1 MCHTS
6 SKSFIAPRRKLKM
19 VRRAH
24 LEQQRPELVSASI
37 WRSTSWANSTV
48 RSLLRPSKRWER
60 PSQCSCLYGLTMLP
74 LKKLRR
80 LPMSKR
86 LLVVDDEPNLLRAV
100 AACLKTEDYEV
111 STARSGYEA
120 LMQLAEAVPDL
131 IISDIRM
138 PGMDGYKLAR
148 QLRGSPRTALVPIVF
163 LTAKDQTAD
172 RIEGFRAGIDAYL
185 TKPFEPDELIAVVN
199 GILNRVERTH
209 SQIARLVS
217 SANEEAPISFQDEA
231 LTDAE
236 NRVAVAVSRGLS
248 NKEIAAELEIS
259 VRTVENHISHIL
271 DKKGFGNRVEIAR
284 YVFEQK
290 D

>member
-1 MCHTS
+1 
-6 SKSFIAPRRKLKM
+6 
-19 VRRAH
+19 
-24 LEQQRPELVSASI
+24 
-37 WRSTSWANSTV
+37 
-48 RSLLRPSKRWER
+48 
-60 PSQCSCLYGLTMLP
+60 
-74 LKKLRR
+74 
-80 LPMSKR
+80 MSKR

-111 STARSGYEA
+111 TTARSGQEA
-120 LMQLAEAVPDL
+120 LLRVVESVPDL

-163 LTAKDQTAD
+163 LTAKDETAD

-199 GILNRVERTH
+199 AIINRVERTH

-217 SANEEAPISFQDEA
+217 SGNAEKAPLSIQDEA
-231 LTDAE
+231 LTEAE
-236 NRVAVAVSRGLS
+236 NRVALAVSRGLS
-248 NKEIAAELEIS
+248 NKEIAAQLEIS

-271 DKKGFGNRVEIAR
+271 DKKGFSNRVEIAR
-284 YVFEQK
+284 YVLEQPPRG
-290 D
+290 

>member
-1 MCHTS
+1 
-6 SKSFIAPRRKLKM
+6 
-19 VRRAH
+19 
-24 LEQQRPELVSASI
+24 
-37 WRSTSWANSTV
+37 
-48 RSLLRPSKRWER
+48 
-60 PSQCSCLYGLTMLP
+60 
-74 LKKLRR
+74 
-80 LPMSKR
+80 MSKR

-100 AACLKTEDYEV
+100 AACLKAEDYEV
-111 STARSGYEA
+111 STARSGHEA
-120 LMQLAEAVPDL
+120 LLQLAEVVPDL

-163 LTAKDQTAD
+163 LTAKDETAD

-185 TKPFEPDELIAVVN
+185 TKPFEPGELIAVVN

-217 SANEEAPISFQDEA
+217 SEKTEGASVSFQDEA
-231 LTDAE
+231 LTEAE
-236 NRVAVAVSRGLS
+236 NRVALAVSRGLS
-248 NKEIAAELEIS
+248 NKEIAAQLEIS

-271 DKKGFGNRVEIAR
+271 DKKGFSNRVEIAR
-284 YVFEQK
+284 YVLQQN

>member
-1 MCHTS
+1 
-6 SKSFIAPRRKLKM
+6 
-19 VRRAH
+19 
-24 LEQQRPELVSASI
+24 
-37 WRSTSWANSTV
+37 
-48 RSLLRPSKRWER
+48 
-60 PSQCSCLYGLTMLP
+60 
-74 LKKLRR
+74 
-80 LPMSKR
+80 

-100 AACLKTEDYEV
+100 AACLKAEDYEV

-163 LTAKDQTAD
+163 LTAKDETAD

-199 GILNRVERTH
+199 GILSRVERTH

-217 SANEEAPISFQDEA
+217 GSVEEVPISFQDEA

-248 NKEIAAELEIS
+248 NKEIASQLEIS

-271 DKKGFGNRVEIAR
+271 DKKGFSNRVEIAR

-290 D
+290 N

>member
-1 MCHTS
+1 M
-6 SKSFIAPRRKLKM
+6 R
-19 VRRAH
+19 
-24 LEQQRPELVSASI
+24 
-37 WRSTSWANSTV
+37 
-48 RSLLRPSKRWER
+48 
-60 PSQCSCLYGLTMLP
+60 
-74 LKKLRR
+74 
-80 LPMSKR
+80 MSKR

-100 AACLKTEDYEV
+100 AACLKAEDYEV
-111 STARSGYEA
+111 STARSGHEA
-120 LMQLAEAVPDL
+120 LMQLANSVPDL

-163 LTAKDQTAD
+163 LTAKDETAD

-199 GILNRVERTH
+199 AILQRVERTH
-209 SQIARLVS
+209 SQIARLVG
-217 SANEEAPISFQDEA
+217 SATAENTAASLQDET

-248 NKEIAAELEIS
+248 NKEIAAELQIS

-271 DKKGFGNRVEIAR
+271 DKKGFSNRVEIAR
-284 YVFEQK
+284 YVFERPRR
-290 D
+290 